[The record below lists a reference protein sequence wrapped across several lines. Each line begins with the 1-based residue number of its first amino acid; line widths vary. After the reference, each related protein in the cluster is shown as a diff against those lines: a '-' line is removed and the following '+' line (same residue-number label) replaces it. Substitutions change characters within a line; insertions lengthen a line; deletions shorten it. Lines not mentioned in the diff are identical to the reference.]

1 MSREPARV
9 PTQADAAEKRS
20 DAEAIL
26 LERLA
31 FERLLADL
39 SERFADVSSADFLT
53 KAERSLSQL
62 VSFLGYDRCTF
73 AELVAGDYLN
83 VLCSAAASGQEA
95 LPRGRFS
102 YRLPWFLGELRA
114 GRVVSMS
121 RLPDDLPAHAIDEA
135 EHCRKTGLRSH
146 LSIPLRIGG
155 RVTSVL
161 SFAAVRAARSW
172 PPDMVARLKIVGE
185 LLGGAMALA
194 RTEEEAR
201 QLRRRVWHADRVAR
215 VSALTAAI
223 AHELNQPLAAI
234 LSNAQAGLK
243 YLERGDARLDL
254 VQSVLEAVV
263 REDKRAA
270 ETIRAMRALLR
281 HDETQH
287 EPIDL
292 AVALREVL
300 RLMESELLRQGIR
313 VETQLAE
320 GCRVMGDKAQI
331 EQVVLNLM
339 LNAASAMQ
347 AGEPARRCVRLD
359 VSRNEAGSVEVA
371 VRDMGKG
378 IAPGELETIF
388 EPFWTSRHEGL
399 GLGLAI
405 CRSIVESHNGRI
417 WAESNADGGASF
429 RFELPAAPEE
439 TADAH
444 TPPASIELEP
454 STASGGAEEVVCVID
469 DDPAV
474 REGLGRLLE
483 GAGWTVASYGSADEF
498 VARPPA
504 PQVACILLDMRMPG
518 LSGEALQQRLLEK
531 GCAPPIIFV
540 TGHGEVASGIG
551 AMKLGASDFL
561 EKPVDAEVLVAAVS
575 RAIEHSS
582 DRRRHELAQVA
593 AMGRVDRLSPREREI
608 MEHVIRGRMNKQIAA
623 DLLIAE
629 QTVKQHR
636 GRVMEKMGVRSVVE
650 LVQACEAAGLL
661 SNQPSTA
668 GASEA
673 GRDSVKR
680 AAAPL

>member
-9 PTQADAAEKRS
+9 SPDADAAERRS

-31 FERLLADL
+31 FERLLAEL
-39 SERFADVSSADFLT
+39 SESFVDVSSADFLS
-53 KAERSLSQL
+53 KAERSLSKL

-73 AELVAGDYLN
+73 AELVAGDYLH
-83 VLCSAAASGQEA
+83 VLCSAAASGREP
-95 LPRGRFS
+95 LPRGRFP

-114 GRVVSMS
+114 GRVVSLA
-121 RLPDDLPAHAIDEA
+121 RLPDDLPPHAIDEA

-161 SFAAVRAARSW
+161 SFAAMRAARTW
-172 PPDMVARLKIVGE
+172 PADMVPRLKIVGE
-185 LLGGAMALA
+185 LLGSAMALA

-215 VSALTAAI
+215 VSALTATI

-243 YLERGDARLDL
+243 YLERGDAKLDL
-254 VQSVLEAVV
+254 IQGVLEAVV

-270 ETIRAMRALLR
+270 DTIRSMRALLR
-281 HDETQH
+281 QDETER

-300 RLMESELLRQGIR
+300 RLMESEMLGQGIR
-313 VETQLAE
+313 VETQFDE
-320 GCRVMGDKAQI
+320 GCRVMADKAQI
-331 EQVVLNLM
+331 EQVVLNLL
-339 LNAASAMQ
+339 LNAASAMR
-347 AGEPARRCVRLD
+347 AGEPAQRRVRLGMARRD
-359 VSRNEAGSVEVA
+359 GGMIEVA
-371 VRDMGKG
+371 VHDTGKG
-378 IAPGELETIF
+378 IAPGQLETIF
-388 EPFWTSRHEGL
+388 EPFWTSRQEGL

-405 CRSIVESHNGRI
+405 CRSIIEAHNGRI
-417 WAESNADGGASF
+417 WAESNVDGGARF
-429 RFELPAAPEE
+429 CFELPAAPQAPDV
-439 TADAH
+439 AD
-444 TPPASIELEP
+444 TPPASIEREMPAP
-454 STASGGAEEVVCVID
+454 SDGTEAIVCVID

-474 REGLGRLLE
+474 RESLGRLLG
-483 GAGWTVASYGSADEF
+483 GAGWMVASYGSADAF
-498 VARPPA
+498 LAQPPA
-504 PQVACILLDMRMPG
+504 GDVACILLDMRMPG
-518 LSGEALQQRLLEK
+518 LSGPALQRRLMEK

-540 TGHGEVASGIG
+540 TGHGEVAAGIG

-561 EKPVDAEVLVAAVS
+561 EKPVDAEVLVAAVG
-575 RAIEHSS
+575 RAVERHAGQRRLEH
-582 DRRRHELAQVA
+582 AQGAAKALVA
-593 AMGRVDRLSPREREI
+593 RLSPREHEI
-608 MEHVIRGRMNKQIAA
+608 MQHVIRGRLNKQIAS

-636 GRVMEKMGVRSVVE
+636 GRVMEKMGVRSVAE

-661 SNQPSTA
+661 SNQP
-668 GASEA
+668 
-673 GRDSVKR
+673 
-680 AAAPL
+680 P